1 MANKKTTEAPH
12 YERRFLE
19 AKSEMLR
26 DAGPIIDFFISMH
39 EQCIAVAT
47 KHNINPSKLTG
58 WVLDQLPI
66 NELCENDVDEDV
78 DGSEAMADE
87 EDAD

>member
-1 MANKKTTEAPH
+1 MANKKATEAPH

-47 KHNINPSKLTG
+47 KHNINPVKLTN

-66 NELCENDVDEDV
+66 NEICENDVDV
-78 DGSEAMADE
+78 DGDEAMADE